1 MLLESE
7 AYCSFPTPW
16 PRRNGSNHPMTS
28 TVLVLVIALVC
39 ELPLFLIAMV
49 AVAQLAKRNGQ
60 KLKLM
65 SWSFRHGFTAEFF
78 DSPKDISA
86 DNE

>member
-1 MLLESE
+1 
-7 AYCSFPTPW
+7 
-16 PRRNGSNHPMTS
+16 MTS

-39 ELPLFLIAMV
+39 ELPLFLIALV

-78 DSPKDISA
+78 DSPKEPQSGIQ
-86 DNE
+86 